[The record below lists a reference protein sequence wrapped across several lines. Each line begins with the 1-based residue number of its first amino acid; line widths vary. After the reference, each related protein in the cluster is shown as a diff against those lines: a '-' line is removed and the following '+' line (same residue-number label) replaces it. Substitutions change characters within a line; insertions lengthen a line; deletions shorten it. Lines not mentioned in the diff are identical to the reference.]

1 VLNCRD
7 ALRCTQMHSAA
18 LRCTQP
24 HSDALRRTQT
34 HSDALRRTQ
43 THSVLSH
50 LRHEGA
56 TSVVCGRQCPMNEGA
71 NDGEQEEQEGKG
83 GHRVGHQRKVQH
95 GPERIRSVCI
105 EKAMVTVDARRDHAI
120 RGKEHAISRHQLK
133 TLDGTMQPE
142 AFSMQ
147 AAGIT

>member
-1 VLNCRD
+1 
-7 ALRCTQMHSAA
+7 
-18 LRCTQP
+18 
-24 HSDALRRTQT
+24 
-34 HSDALRRTQ
+34 
-43 THSVLSH
+43 
-50 LRHEGA
+50 
-56 TSVVCGRQCPMNEGA
+56 MNEGA

-120 RGKEHAISRHQLK
+120 RGKEHAIRGKEHAISRHQLK

-142 AFSMQ
+142 AISMQ